1 MARKLTIGWLILAIF
16 LGAIIGGVLGELV
29 SVILPGGVVKDFFTR
44 SISIG
49 FSPVTLNLVLM
60 TFTLGFTFKLNI
72 IGVIGLIVAA
82 YIVRWY
88 F

>member
-44 SISIG
+44 SISFG

-72 IGVIGLIVAA
+72 IGVIGVIVAA